1 MANTLEVV
9 YDSERYQIRLQHQ
22 RLSVFDH
29 RLQQTVFT
37 SPVSTLLS
45 AHQTTLSTPKSG
57 LPQAHTLHSC
67 TAAVIDK
74 AEPSR
79 EHLLL
84 SGSFTTSDCPVRFGL
99 RFAQAGTQ
107 LLMTMTTS
115 DEAYNHL
122 TLSFD
127 APLDETI
134 LGFGA
139 QASHLNFK
147 GLSVPVWLQPQG
159 VGRGEP
165 PASNFIDKHYPGS
178 TGGDLDSDFTVPYFL
193 SSAHYSLFLDN
204 SEYSRFDFQQRHRTH
219 IHSYSNTL
227 RAHLTSC
234 AKLLDCITRYTQVS
248 GRMKALP
255 EWTQQGAI
263 VGLSGGSEVVLE
275 HYQRLQSND
284 VPVAALWLTDR
295 NNASQYNN
303 SEALQQRLRQ
313 QQTRLLGYFTPYVI
327 DSGPRPDGKANR
339 YQEALAKGY
348 LISNAE
354 GEAYAVELPMALSAP
369 RAEATDPVAGL
380 VDLTHPEAYLW
391 LQDSLRKRIKAQQL
405 SGWLADFGERLPA
418 DAVLH
423 NGQSPL
429 QFHNQFPQEWAR
441 LNQQLLSD
449 AGNEAV
455 FFMRSGFIQSPA
467 WVSAFALSPQN
478 TSWDARDGLQ
488 SALIGLLNG
497 GISGLAL
504 NHADIGGS
512 TSLQL
517 SVSPIS
523 HWLLPNELSLETSV
537 SDAKAN
543 NRESAPAFALRR
555 SPELLQRWLELS
567 AFTPLLRTNE
577 GLTPALNAQVYDDE
591 FLQQHLAHNTR
602 LFQAL
607 APYRKV
613 LMQEAEKK
621 GWPLLR
627 HPLLH
632 FPSEAQFHKMP
643 PSDLQFM
650 LGDSIMVAPMLTP
663 TAQRQSRQV
672 FLPKGEWLEIGTGQ
686 LIFAGDKGKML
697 QLTPALGQAPAYL
710 RNNERS
716 RELILPALQQAGFMP
731 ALIEADT
738 TPE

>member
-37 SPVSTLLS
+37 SPVSRLLS

-84 SGSFTTSDCPVRFGL
+84 SGSFTTPDCPVRFGL

-159 VGRGEP
+159 VGRGEQ

-178 TGGDLDSDFTVPYFL
+178 AGGDLDSDFTVPYFL

-263 VGLSGGSEVVLE
+263 IGLSGGSEVVLE

-284 VPVAALWLTDR
+284 VPVAAL
-295 NNASQYNN
+295 
-303 SEALQQRLRQ
+303 
-313 QQTRLLGYFTPYVI
+313 
-327 DSGPRPDGKANR
+327 
-339 YQEALAKGY
+339 
-348 LISNAE
+348 
-354 GEAYAVELPMALSAP
+354 
-369 RAEATDPVAGL
+369 
-380 VDLTHPEAYLW
+380 
-391 LQDSLRKRIKAQQL
+391 
-405 SGWLADFGERLPA
+405 
-418 DAVLH
+418 
-423 NGQSPL
+423 
-429 QFHNQFPQEWAR
+429 
-441 LNQQLLSD
+441 
-449 AGNEAV
+449 
-455 FFMRSGFIQSPA
+455 
-467 WVSAFALSPQN
+467 
-478 TSWDARDGLQ
+478 
-488 SALIGLLNG
+488 
-497 GISGLAL
+497 
-504 NHADIGGS
+504 
-512 TSLQL
+512 
-517 SVSPIS
+517 
-523 HWLLPNELSLETSV
+523 
-537 SDAKAN
+537 
-543 NRESAPAFALRR
+543 
-555 SPELLQRWLELS
+555 
-567 AFTPLLRTNE
+567 
-577 GLTPALNAQVYDDE
+577 
-591 FLQQHLAHNTR
+591 
-602 LFQAL
+602 
-607 APYRKV
+607 
-613 LMQEAEKK
+613 
-621 GWPLLR
+621 
-627 HPLLH
+627 
-632 FPSEAQFHKMP
+632 
-643 PSDLQFM
+643 
-650 LGDSIMVAPMLTP
+650 
-663 TAQRQSRQV
+663 
-672 FLPKGEWLEIGTGQ
+672 
-686 LIFAGDKGKML
+686 
-697 QLTPALGQAPAYL
+697 
-710 RNNERS
+710 
-716 RELILPALQQAGFMP
+716 
-731 ALIEADT
+731 
-738 TPE
+738 